1 MLIFLSFNQ
10 NKKEVIV
17 FAPSVNGGSF
27 PVDIGPLAQYVK
39 PTVTNL
45 GLRMK
50 SDFRFDSQFKAVV
63 KCTFFQLR
71 QFTKIKSILLK
82 DNFVAVIHAFIK
94 FQLD

>member
-1 MLIFLSFNQ
+1 M
-10 NKKEVIV
+10 
-17 FAPSVNGGSF
+17 FAPRVNGGSF
-27 PVDIGPLAQYVK
+27 PVDIGPVAQYIK

-50 SDFRFDSQFKAVV
+50 SDFRFDTQFKAVV

-82 DNFVAVIHAFIK
+82 DNFVAIIPAFIK
-94 FQLD
+94 SQWD